1 MRLYILIKMRE
12 KDLRNLKIK
21 SFSLPKRSLGLL
33 WVFIEYLIKI
43 FLKKVIL
50 ELDK

>member
-21 SFSLPKRSLGLL
+21 SFSLTKKILSLL
-33 WVFIEYLIKI
+33 WVFIEYLIKK
-43 FLKKVIL
+43 FLKKL
-50 ELDK
+50 F

>member
-21 SFSLPKRSLGLL
+21 SFSLTKRSLGLL
-33 WVFIEYLIKI
+33 WVFIKYLIKI

>member
-21 SFSLPKRSLGLL
+21 SFSLPKKILGLL
-33 WVFIEYLIKI
+33 WVFIKYLIKI